1 MGPCEYCAAVSD
13 ARAICADCG
22 HVQSWH
28 DRDAARAMRSGEL
41 ASDRRCYREVGGA
54 GCRCAGFRDSGELA
68 VIAVPSRAG
77 GGLLRSLLLTL
88 VLIVM
93 GLALLYAYRSQTPS
107 VQTVVYSQ
115 AIQEINSGQ
124 VKKVTIVAN
133 KATLELGSGE
143 KQQTI
148 VPQPPEQFEKTLNDY
163 NAANPTRTLVLEY
176 QSDTSGFQVLGS
188 ILLSLLPVLL
198 LGGFVYYTTRTSRRR

>member
-1 MGPCEYCAAVSD
+1 MSD
-13 ARAICADCG
+13 PRAICADCG

-54 GCRCAGFRDSGELA
+54 DCRCAGFRDSGEVA
-68 VIAVPSRAG
+68 VIASPSRAG
-77 GGLLRSLLLTL
+77 GSLLRSL
-88 VLIVM
+88 VLIVVLIFM
-93 GLALLYAYRSQTPS
+93 SLGLLYAYRAQTPS
-107 VQTVVYSQ
+107 VSTISYSQ

-124 VKKVTIVAN
+124 VRRVTITGN
-133 KATLELGSGE
+133 RATLELGSGE

-148 VPQPPEQFEKTLNDY
+148 VPQPPEAFVKALSDY
-163 NAANPTRTLVLEY
+163 NAANPTRTIAVDF
-176 QSDTSGFQVLGS
+176 QTDSSGSQVIFS

-198 LGGFVYYTTRTSRRR
+198 LGAFFLYMFSRMRPR